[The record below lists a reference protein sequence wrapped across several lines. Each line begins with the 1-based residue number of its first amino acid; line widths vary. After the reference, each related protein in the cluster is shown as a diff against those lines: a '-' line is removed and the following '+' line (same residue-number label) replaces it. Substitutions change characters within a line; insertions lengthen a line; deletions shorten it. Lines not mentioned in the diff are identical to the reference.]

1 MRATTLLLCAGA
13 SVALAQ
19 ALQAEPVG
27 AQTDPGY
34 SKHQVI
40 PSREGIPARAA
51 WLVSQMTLEEKAGQ
65 IKHQAPAILRLGIPA
80 YDWWSEGL
88 HGVARAGEAT
98 VFPQAIGLAATF
110 DAPLVQRVA
119 DTIAT
124 EFRAKYVATRGTDG
138 SSGQYRGLTVWSPN
152 VNIFRD
158 PRWGR
163 GQETFGEDP
172 YLTSRF
178 GVAFIKGLQGK
189 DPNQPKTVAVVKHF
203 AVHSGP
209 EANRHRENVSPSPRD
224 LEDTYL
230 PAFKAAVQ
238 EAQVAGVMC
247 AYNAIDGVP
256 ACATPMLNQLIRREW
271 GFTGHIVSDCAAIAD
286 FFKEDAHRYSK
297 TPEIAAAAAIAG
309 GTDLFCAEFGLN
321 KSADAQVIVNA
332 VRQGLLPEA
341 VLDRAVTRLMEARL
355 RLGILSAAPRSPY
368 ADIPASANDT
378 PEHAALAL
386 ETARGS
392 LVLLKNNGLLPLK
405 QAPRRIA
412 VVGPNADNID
422 ALVGNYN
429 GTPSAPVTLLA
440 GLKARFPQ
448 TQISYIEGTGH
459 VGAPLKPVPASA
471 LCMDA
476 ACSSAGVKVEEFAG
490 TALAGKPVRVATD
503 SEIKFSWGR
512 PTRQDRS
519 SSIRWTGYITP
530 QETGPY
536 RFKLNGEGGYRIF
549 IDGKEVVNA
558 WDAAEPAMIADGE
571 IQLSAGRRY
580 AIRVEAIQSGNR
592 GDHRLIWS
600 NFSQR
605 EDAAIASAKDADLIV
620 FAGGLTARLE
630 GEEMRVAADGFA
642 GGDRTSLDL
651 PAPQQKL
658 LERLHATGKPVVL
671 VMMNGSAMGVNW
683 ADKNLPAIVEAW
695 YPGGVGGRAI
705 AELIAGDFSPSGR
718 LPLTFYRSVDQ
729 LPAFADYSM
738 ANRTYRYFTGKPL
751 YPFGHGLSYT
761 RFAYSMP
768 KIGRPVRAGAPV
780 ELSVNVSNRGERD
793 GHEVVQLYVTRPQS
807 GAPLR
812 SLAGFQRV
820 FLKRGETRELR
831 LTLAPEA
838 FSVVGPD
845 GARKVSAGKAVL
857 WVGGGQPNTGASG
870 QAIDVQVTGSASIR
884 ASNASR
890 SQVRTRR

>member
-1 MRATTLLLCAGA
+1 MLCAAAGLSMVSLVSLDPLSAQPGPAEQRA
-13 SVALAQ
+13 S
-19 ALQAEPVG
+19 
-27 AQTDPGY
+27 
-34 SKHQVI
+34 I
-40 PSREGIPARAA
+40 PAVSDVPARAA
-51 WLVSQMTLEEKAGQ
+51 WLVGQMTLEEKAGQ
-65 IKHQAPAILRLGIPA
+65 IKHQAPAIPRLGIPA

-110 DAPLVQRVA
+110 DTPLVHRVA

-124 EFRAKYVATRGTDG
+124 EFRAKYVVTRGADG

-178 GVAFIKGLQGK
+178 GVAFIKGLQGE
-189 DPNQPKTVAVVKHF
+189 DPARPKTVAVVKHF

-209 EANRHRENVSPSPRD
+209 EANRHRENVTPSPHD

-238 EAQVAGVMC
+238 EARVEGVMC
-247 AYNAIDGVP
+247 AYNAIDGIP
-256 ACATPMLNQLIRREW
+256 ACATPMLNGLVRKDW
-271 GFTGHIVSDCAAIAD
+271 GFTGHVVSDCAAIAD
-286 FFKEDAHRYSK
+286 FFKEDAHRYSR
-297 TPEIAAAAAIAG
+297 TPEEAAAAAIKG

-321 KSADAQVIVNA
+321 KSSDAQVIVRA
-332 VRQGLLPEA
+332 VRQGLLSEA
-341 VLDRAVTRLMEARL
+341 ALDRAVIRLMEVRL
-355 RLGILSAAPRSPY
+355 RLGIL
-368 ADIPASANDT
+368 ADAPASPHAAIPPGANDT
-378 PEHAALAL
+378 PQHAALAL
-386 ETARGS
+386 ETARAS
-392 LVLLKNNGLLPLK
+392 LVLLKNDGLLPLK
-405 QAPRRIA
+405 RAPRKIA
-412 VVGPNADNID
+412 VIGPNADSVD
-422 ALVGNYN
+422 SLVGNYN

-440 GLKARFPQ
+440 GLKSRFPD
-448 TQISYIEGTGH
+448 TRISFIEGTGH
-459 VGAPLKPVPASA
+459 VGAPLKPVPADV
-471 LCMDA
+471 LCIDA
-476 ACSSAGVKVEEFAG
+476 ACSMRGVKVEEFAG
-490 TALAGKPVRVATD
+490 TALSGKPVRIGTD

-519 SSIRWTGYITP
+519 SSLRWTGFITP

-549 IDGKEVVNA
+549 VDGKEVVNA

-571 IQLSAGRRY
+571 IRLDAGKRY

-605 EDAAIASAKDADLIV
+605 EDAAIASTTDADLII

-651 PAPQQKL
+651 PAPQQQL

-671 VMMNGSAMGVNW
+671 VLMNGSAMGVNW
-683 ADKNLPAIVEAW
+683 ADKNLPAVVEAW

-718 LPLTFYRSVDQ
+718 LPLTFYKSVAQ
-729 LPAFADYSM
+729 LPDFGDYSM
-738 ANRTYRYFTGKPL
+738 ANRTYRYFTGTPL

-761 RFAYSMP
+761 RFAYAAPRVS
-768 KIGRPVRAGAPV
+768 GPVRAGHPV
-780 ELSVNVSNRGERD
+780 DVSVEVANRGERD
-793 GHEVVQLYVTRPQS
+793 GHEVVQLYVTRPGP
-807 GAPLR
+807 GAPLK

-820 FLKRGETRELR
+820 FLKRGETRRLR
-831 LTLAPEA
+831 FTLAPEA
-838 FSVVGPD
+838 FSVVTPEGTREVAS
-845 GARKVSAGKAVL
+845 GAAVL
-857 WVGGGQPNTGASG
+857 WIGGGQPSPAVSG
-870 QAIDVQVTGSASIR
+870 QTLRLTVAGRARLRPTGPAR
-884 ASNASR
+884 PAPR
-890 SQVRTRR
+890 